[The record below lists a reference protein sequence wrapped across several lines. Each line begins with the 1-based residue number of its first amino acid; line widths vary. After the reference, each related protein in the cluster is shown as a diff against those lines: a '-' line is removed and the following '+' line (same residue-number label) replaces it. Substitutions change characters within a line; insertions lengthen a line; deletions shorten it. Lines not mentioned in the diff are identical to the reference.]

1 MTVLW
6 IIAVVWLA
14 FAVWRG
20 YKRGVWRV
28 LAGMLGLLAGYIGLF
43 FWGAPLA
50 KWLSQHVPGLLGW
63 PLAAMLIFTG
73 ATIIFT
79 FALRPLAKRGDG
91 QKVVSISGA
100 GLNAV
105 IASLMLMGAVW
116 GLSFLIGAK
125 PSPMV
130 NHVANTL
137 GYHQSRILVDTS
149 HRVIAYFVALG
160 LRMIGAPPSGS
171 ELVTRISRSPAEG
184 VQQLQQVGQSS
195 ETQNLFHSQ
204 DLQSALRSGD
214 ANAVA
219 AHPDFVAFAE
229 QPGLDALIGHD
240 GEVNK
245 SEMAGQLL
253 SVWQRLESVREAPAV
268 KAAIEDPEVQ
278 ALIQSG
284 DTARLMANPKLQPVL
299 QAVMEQF
306 TQTPVVSNTNNALPD
321 PSFETLEPRE
331 DTLETEPEAGRG
343 EWDLY
348 QWFDENGQVNYATWD
363 KIPKKYRASAQAI
376 NP

>member
-1 MTVLW
+1 MTVLS
-6 IIAVVWLA
+6 IIAIAWLT
-14 FAVWRG
+14 FALWRG

-50 KWLSQHVPGLLGW
+50 KWLSFHVPGLLGW
-63 PLAAMLIFTG
+63 PLAAMVIFTG
-73 ATIIFT
+73 ATIAFT
-79 FALRPLAKRGDG
+79 LLLKPLAKRGEG
-91 QKVVSISGA
+91 QIAVSVIGA

-105 IASLMLMGAVW
+105 IAGLMLMGAIW
-116 GLSFLIGAK
+116 GLSFLLGAK
-125 PSPMV
+125 PGPMV

-137 GYHQSRILVDTS
+137 SYHQSRVLVDTS

-160 LRMIGAPPSGS
+160 LRMVGAPPSGS

-184 VQQLQQVGQSS
+184 VQQLQKVGQSP

-204 DLQSALRSGD
+204 DLQSVLRSGD
-214 ANAVA
+214 ANAIA
-219 AHPDFVAFAE
+219 SHPDFVAFAE
-229 QPGLDALIGHD
+229 QPGLETLIGKN

-245 SEMAGQLL
+245 NEMAGQLL
-253 SVWQRLESVREAPAV
+253 SVWQRLESVRESPEV
-268 KAAIEDPEVQ
+268 KSAIEDPEVQ
-278 ALIQSG
+278 ALIHNG

-306 TQTPVVSNTNNALPD
+306 SKSPVASNNAPD
-321 PSFETLEPRE
+321 ASFETLAPRE
-331 DTLETEPEAGRG
+331 SDSQPSEDSQSGAG
-343 EWDLY
+343 DLY

-363 KIPKKYRASAQAI
+363 KIPKHHRPSAKAI